1 VYAKNVFYLK
11 GRDIYSGHSPPPLG
25 GGLLSILR
33 TGKNLKEDMKKGREK
48 AGLIKKTR

>member
-1 VYAKNVFYLK
+1 VYAKNIFYLK
-11 GRDIYSGHSPPPLG
+11 GRDINSGHSPPPG